1 MDKKTLRILAID
13 FYLDREILYKRSFDR
28 TLLRCLNETDAR
40 NALREVMKGLAQLM
54 LTGR

>member
-40 NALREVMKGLAQLM
+40 NALRKVMKGLAQLM